1 MKRIGFGLTGE
12 STRLLSIRDLIPY
25 VQKAEKCGFE
35 SVWMAEDYFYRNAI
49 LSLATFA
56 LATDKIKLATGIINP
71 YTRDPALIAMT
82 FANLD
87 EISQK
92 RAIIGLGSS
101 LRLRIYEH
109 HYRKVSNL
117 TAMKECIEI
126 ISELLRGKKV
136 TYAGSVFKIENIR
149 LGVKPPRANIPI
161 YIGAMGPK
169 MLQLAGEIADGVL
182 LTAGTTRE
190 YVRFAVENIKNGAKR
205 TGRKPEDVDVASFVI
220 FSVSEDPRVA
230 EENIKREIA
239 FLVTLPAMDHVLR
252 ASYLLDTENVRT
264 IRRLGQ
270 KGEMGKAAEHVS
282 EDLTNSLAVCGRPQE
297 CLEKLEELRSSG
309 LKLPIIVPIGKKDN
323 LKMALDLFAK

>member
-1 MKRIGFGLTGE
+1 MKRLGFGLTGE

-25 VQKAEKCGFE
+25 VRKAEELGFE

-71 YTRDPALIAMT
+71 VTRDPALIAMT

-109 HYRKVSNL
+109 HFRRVSSL
-117 TAMKECIEI
+117 TAMKECVEVIRA
-126 ISELLRGKKV
+126 LLSGKRV
-136 TYAGSVFKIENIR
+136 TYEGSIFKIENIR
-149 LGVKPPRANIPI
+149 LGVKPSRANIPI

-182 LTAGTTRE
+182 LTAGATRE
-190 YVRFAVENIKNGAKR
+190 YIKFAVENIKNGANR
-205 TGRKPEDVDVASFVI
+205 AGRKPEDVDIASFVI
-220 FSVSEDPRVA
+220 FSVSKDPEVA
-230 EENIKREIA
+230 KEAITREIA

-252 ASYLLDTENVRT
+252 ASELLNTENVRT
-264 IRRLGQ
+264 IRKLGQ
-270 KGEMGKAAEHVS
+270 KGEMSKAAEHVS
-282 EDLTNSLAVCGRPQE
+282 EDLVNSLAVCGKPQE

-309 LKLPIIVPIGKKDN
+309 LGLPIIVPIGKRDN
-323 LKMALDLFAK
+323 IKMALDLFAK